1 MYPNGQSNRSIVFVW
16 MPQGFI
22 CLLAHAIN
30 PHDSCVGQVMV
41 TSIMKFQKRAD
52 EFGLLAS
59 KVLICNATN

>member
-1 MYPNGQSNRSIVFVW
+1 